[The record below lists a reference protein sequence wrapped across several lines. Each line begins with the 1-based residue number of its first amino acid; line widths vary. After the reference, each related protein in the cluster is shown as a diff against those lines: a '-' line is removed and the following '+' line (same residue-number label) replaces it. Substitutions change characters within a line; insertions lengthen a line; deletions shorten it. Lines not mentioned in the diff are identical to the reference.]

1 MNIHK
6 IATYLN
12 GLTDQS
18 DTGLIF
24 DCVPIAGG
32 VDVLRV
38 DIQGRE
44 EIPVFISVTGDQILC
59 ISYLWGEDEVIV
71 GKKAEMMEAMLEMNI
86 PMPLSS
92 FARIEQKYVIF
103 GALSENSTLADIEH
117 EVSVLSDNS
126 LEVITEMA
134 DYLK

>member
-12 GLTDQS
+12 GLADHS
-18 DTGLIF
+18 DTGLTF
-24 DCVPIAGG
+24 DCVPIAGD

-59 ISYLWGEDEVIV
+59 ISYLWGEDEVIE
-71 GKKAEMMEAMLEMNI
+71 GKKPEMMEAMLEMNI

-103 GALSENSTLADIEH
+103 GALAESSSLQDIEH

-126 LEVITEMA
+126 LEVISEMS

>member
-12 GLTDQS
+12 ELGDKS
-18 DTGLIF
+18 DTGFTF
-24 DCVPIAGG
+24 DCVPIAGE
-32 VDVLRV
+32 VDVLRI

-44 EIPVFISVTGDQILC
+44 EIPVFVSLSDDQILC
-59 ISYLWGEDEVIV
+59 ISYLWGEEEV
-71 GKKAEMMEAMLEMNI
+71 KPESKSEMMEAMLEMNI

-92 FARIEQKYVIF
+92 FARIEEKYVVY
-103 GALSENSTLADIEH
+103 GALSVNSSLQDIEH

-126 LEVITEMA
+126 LEVIGEMTY
-134 DYLK
+134 YLK

>member
-24 DCVPIAGG
+24 DCVPIAGE

-44 EIPVFISVTGDQILC
+44 EIPVFVSVTGDQILC
-59 ISYLWGEDEVIV
+59 ISYLWGEDEVIE

-103 GALSENSTLADIEH
+103 GALSEHSTLADIEH

-126 LEVITEMA
+126 LEVIAEMA

>member
-24 DCVPIAGG
+24 DCVPIAGE